1 VTAATAS
8 PFATR
13 LKSQLVPYHFL
24 IMEALYFVFG
34 KLFSLIEDWFFVWL
48 ESYECRVKKREKNA
62 YGPIILV
69 EQEYC
74 NYL

>member
-1 VTAATAS
+1 
-8 PFATR
+8 
-13 LKSQLVPYHFL
+13 
-24 IMEALYFVFG
+24 MEALYFVFG